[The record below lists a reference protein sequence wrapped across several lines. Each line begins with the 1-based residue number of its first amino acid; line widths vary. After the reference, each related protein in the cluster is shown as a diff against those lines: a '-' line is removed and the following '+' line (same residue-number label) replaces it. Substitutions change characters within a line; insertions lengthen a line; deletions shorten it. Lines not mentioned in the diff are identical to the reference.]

1 MQRLRQVYDIE
12 RRSLVKNLPL
22 LQLLKTQI
30 DEVVQVTTDLQQA
43 ELEENWVEFEKLLID

>member
-12 RRSLVKNLPL
+12 RRRLVKNLPL